1 MVATLRGLNKTLHHR
16 LHILFHCQ
24 IRSTQQKNEPEDLI
38 PLSIKRKNK
47 TRTKVHLDCRQFL
60 FLFWIIVNK
69 HLYWSLNN
77 PIWQLLINKNWRYDR
92 QSPSKNVKRTHTMI
106 TTRIISM
113 SSKILDIK
121 TLHRSSYQKLE
132 NMPKILWLD
141 PREKTKVLITVSLKQ
156 KSQRIVAITD

>member
-1 MVATLRGLNKTLHHR
+1 M
-16 LHILFHCQ
+16 I
-24 IRSTQQKNEPEDLI
+24 
-38 PLSIKRKNK
+38 
-47 TRTKVHLDCRQFL
+47 
-60 FLFWIIVNK
+60 
-69 HLYWSLNN
+69 
-77 PIWQLLINKNWRYDR
+77 R

-141 PREKTKVLITVSLKQ
+141 PRGKTKVLITVSLKQ
-156 KSQRIVAITD
+156 KDCSNH